1 MRPLTQRAMEPTKA
15 SFATTQW
22 DQEVESATAP
32 DGHVR
37 VHQSQA
43 APFSV
48 GLPSGLARS
57 QQLYMMQRFL
67 NIPATPSYVAKD
79 DGLVLDRVVVNV
91 GGRSWWQ
98 TLTLRLRAQ
107 RAWNTQEFSKG
118 KPHQVLGDPS
128 MYALGGRFRVGFGA
142 HTVLRGLGE
151 LGSLSGA
158 VEDFRR
164 FKKNLSRFGG
174 GEDSD
179 ADASRA
185 ANARPSNVRAA
196 SGDDTF
202 RGRVQLQTKAFAGHL
217 VSLDASL
224 RERYQTPR
232 KYIDG
237 PSFVGASVRSRGQN
251 WFNYRLGVR
260 HWLEETLPAFEM
272 SDLRLVLR
280 PPPRREATA
289 GCSVEHQATLW
300 RGERRAAPR
309 GKGRRPGGYAALP
322 QTPCVV
328 VGGLVGA
335 TARLALAD
343 GVQSDKDETNVTTGN
358 ERESGSRER
367 SLVRGDVDYR
377 HCLSLTAHASVGSFA
392 RPLLDYTA
400 LDVRYDLGSASGPGS
415 SSSSSSSTSQNPPIV
430 PDARDAPRTA
440 MERMVA
446 AGFDGRVRVE
456 SETVTAGITQQ
467 ILGPVRARAELRF
480 SPGTARRA
488 YREGWRALTK
498 GTKGTVETKTTDAT
512 TKEDPS
518 LPPRA
523 PRGPRPP
530 RVPAAAAAAAA
541 RNGGTGARE
550 ISGSTRRFGDAWRAA
565 RQEMAG
571 AELVYG
577 IDCPLP
583 PALGAA
589 RLVAWYNVNRG
600 EAQAEMR
607 LFDL

>member
-174 GEDSD
+174 GGGE

-196 SGDDTF
+196 HTHKSGDDTF

-335 TARLALAD
+335 TARVALAD
-343 GVQSDKDETNVTTGN
+343 GAQVGSQTERETNASTGN
-358 ERESGSRER
+358 ERENVSRDA
-367 SLVRGDVDYR
+367 LVRGDVDYR

-400 LDVRYDLGSASGPGS
+400 LDVRYDLGSASSPGS
-415 SSSSSSSTSQNPPIV
+415 SSAQNPPFV

-498 GTKGTVETKTTDAT
+498 STVAVETNDAT

-530 RVPAAAAAAAA
+530 RAPPAGAGAGAA
-541 RNGGTGARE
+541 RPGGTGARE
-550 ISGSTRRFGDAWRAA
+550 LSGAGRFSDAWRAA
-565 RQEMAG
+565 RHEMAG

>member
-164 FKKNLSRFGG
+164 FKRTLSRFGG
-174 GEDSD
+174 GDDAD

-185 ANARPSNVRAA
+185 ANVHGEKTRKDTSH
-196 SGDDTF
+196 GDDTF
-202 RGRVQLQTKAFAGHL
+202 RGRVTLQTKAFAGHL
-217 VSLDASL
+217 VSFDASL

-237 PSFVGASVRSRGQN
+237 PSFLSASIASRGPR

-260 HWLEETLPAFEM
+260 QWLEDTLPAFEM
-272 SDLRLVLR
+272 SDVNLVLR

-300 RGERRAAPR
+300 RGKRRAAP
-309 GKGRRPGGYAALP
+309 KGSKTAKRPGGYAALP

-328 VGGLVGA
+328 VGGLLGA

-343 GVQSDKDETNVTTGN
+343 N
-358 ERESGSRER
+358 SGDDVSENNGAPSTSVPPSLR
-367 SLVRGDVDYR
+367 SGDVDYR

-400 LDVRYDLGSASGPGS
+400 VDLRYDLGSTSGVS
-415 SSSSSSSTSQNPPIV
+415 SSSHQNPAPV
-430 PDARDAPRTA
+430 PDARDAPKTM
-440 MERMVA
+440 MERMVR
-446 AGFDGRVRVE
+446 AGFDGRARVE
-456 SETVTAGITQQ
+456 NETVTAGVTQQ
-467 ILGPVRARAELRF
+467 ILGPVRLRAELRF
-480 SPGTARRA
+480 SPGTAGRA
-488 YREGWRALTK
+488 YRKGWQALTRDDK
-498 GTKGTVETKTTDAT
+498 SSKEKEKEKKKRE
-512 TKEDPS
+512 KEDPS

-523 PRGPRPP
+523 PRGKPPPRPGIKD
-530 RVPAAAAAAAA
+530 AA
-541 RNGGTGARE
+541 GTMGSSMGNHSAGA
-550 ISGSTRRFGDAWRAA
+550 GRFGDAWSAA
-565 RQEMAG
+565 RKEMSG

>member
-128 MYALGGRFRVGFGA
+128 MYALGGRFHVGFGA

-164 FKKNLSRFGG
+164 FKKSLSRFGG
-174 GEDSD
+174 VD

-185 ANARPSNVRAA
+185 ANAQTSNDRERDALR
-196 SGDDTF
+196 SGDDTL
-202 RGRVQLQTKAFAGHL
+202 RGRLTLQTKAFAGHL
-217 VSLDASL
+217 VSFDASL

-237 PSFVGASVRSRGQN
+237 PSFVGASVQSRGPR

-260 HWLEETLPAFEM
+260 QWLEDTLPAFEM

-280 PPPRREATA
+280 PPPRREATL
-289 GCSVEHQATLW
+289 GCSVEHQTTLW
-300 RGERRAAPR
+300 RGRRRAAR
-309 GKGRRPGGYAALP
+309 GRGRRPGGYAALP

-343 GVQSDKDETNVTTGN
+343 DVGSTDGDADGDASNVD
-358 ERESGSRER
+358 SRA
-367 SLVRGDVDYR
+367 SPALARGDVDHR
-377 HCLSLTAHASVGSFA
+377 HCLSLAAHAGVGSFA

-400 LDVRYDLGSASGPGS
+400 LDLRYDLGSTSGTS
-415 SSSSSSSTSQNPPIV
+415 SLSANPAPSV
-430 PDARDAPRTA
+430 DARDAPKTA

-456 SETVTAGITQQ
+456 RETVTAGITQQ

-480 SPGTARRA
+480 SPGTAGRA
-488 YREGWRALTK
+488 YREGWRALTRPRARS
-498 GTKGTVETKTTDAT
+498 TDAHAAKQT
-512 TKEDPS
+512 NRGETEDPS

-523 PRGPRPP
+523 PRGKPPPRPGS
-530 RVPAAAAAAAA
+530 AAAAKAAAA
-541 RNGGTGARE
+541 GSGA
-550 ISGSTRRFGDAWRAA
+550 SAGAGRFGDAWRAA
-565 RQEMAG
+565 RGEMSG

>member
-128 MYALGGRFRVGFGA
+128 MYALGGRF
-142 HTVLRGLGE
+142 
-151 LGSLSGA
+151 
-158 VEDFRR
+158 
-164 FKKNLSRFGG
+164 GG
-174 GEDSD
+174 GDDAD

-185 ANARPSNVRAA
+185 ANVHGEKTRKDTSH
-196 SGDDTF
+196 GDDTF
-202 RGRVQLQTKAFAGHL
+202 RGRVTLQTKAFAGHL
-217 VSLDASL
+217 VSFDASL

-237 PSFVGASVRSRGQN
+237 PSFLSASITSRGPR

-260 HWLEETLPAFEM
+260 QWLEDTLPAFEM
-272 SDLRLVLR
+272 SDVNLVLR

-300 RGERRAAPR
+300 RGKRRAAP
-309 GKGRRPGGYAALP
+309 KGSKTAKRPGGYAALP

-328 VGGLVGA
+328 VGGLLGA

-343 GVQSDKDETNVTTGN
+343 N
-358 ERESGSRER
+358 SGDDVSENNGAPSTSVPPSLR
-367 SLVRGDVDYR
+367 SGDVDYR

-400 LDVRYDLGSASGPGS
+400 VDLRYDLGSTSGVS
-415 SSSSSSSTSQNPPIV
+415 SSSHQNPAPV
-430 PDARDAPRTA
+430 PDARDAPKTM
-440 MERMVA
+440 MERMVR
-446 AGFDGRVRVE
+446 AGFDGRARVE
-456 SETVTAGITQQ
+456 NETVTAGVTQQ
-467 ILGPVRARAELRF
+467 ILGPVRLRAELRF
-480 SPGTARRA
+480 SPGTAGRA
-488 YREGWRALTK
+488 YRKGWQALTRDDK
-498 GTKGTVETKTTDAT
+498 SSKEKEKEKKKRE
-512 TKEDPS
+512 KEDPS

-523 PRGPRPP
+523 PRGKPPPRPGIKD
-530 RVPAAAAAAAA
+530 AA
-541 RNGGTGARE
+541 GTMGSSMGNHSAGA
-550 ISGSTRRFGDAWRAA
+550 GRFGDAWSAA
-565 RQEMAG
+565 RKEMSG

>member
-1 MRPLTQRAMEPTKA
+1 M
-15 SFATTQW
+15 
-22 DQEVESATAP
+22 
-32 DGHVR
+32 
-37 VHQSQA
+37 
-43 APFSV
+43 
-48 GLPSGLARS
+48 
-57 QQLYMMQRFL
+57 
-67 NIPATPSYVAKD
+67 
-79 DGLVLDRVVVNV
+79 
-91 GGRSWWQ
+91 
-98 TLTLRLRAQ
+98 
-107 RAWNTQEFSKG
+107 
-118 KPHQVLGDPS
+118 
-128 MYALGGRFRVGFGA
+128 
-142 HTVLRGLGE
+142 
-151 LGSLSGA
+151 
-158 VEDFRR
+158 
-164 FKKNLSRFGG
+164 
-174 GEDSD
+174 
-179 ADASRA
+179 
-185 ANARPSNVRAA
+185 
-196 SGDDTF
+196 
-202 RGRVQLQTKAFAGHL
+202 
-217 VSLDASL
+217 
-224 RERYQTPR
+224 
-232 KYIDG
+232 
-237 PSFVGASVRSRGQN
+237 
-251 WFNYRLGVR
+251 
-260 HWLEETLPAFEM
+260 
-272 SDLRLVLR
+272 
-280 PPPRREATA
+280 
-289 GCSVEHQATLW
+289 
-300 RGERRAAPR
+300 
-309 GKGRRPGGYAALP
+309 
-322 QTPCVV
+322 
-328 VGGLVGA
+328 GA
-335 TARLALAD
+335 TARVALAD
-343 GVQSDKDETNVTTGN
+343 GVQSDKNETNVTTGD
-358 ERESGSRER
+358 ERESVSRERSER

-415 SSSSSSSTSQNPPIV
+415 SSSSASSAQNQNPPIV

-518 LPPRA
+518 LPPAA
-523 PRGPRPP
+523 PRARPP
-530 RVPAAAAAAAA
+530 RPGGGRRAAA

>member
-300 RGERRAAPR
+300 RGERRAPR
-309 GKGRRPGGYAALP
+309 RAGRGAGRGATRHCRRRPASSSGVWWARPRASRSRTGFSLTRMKRTSRRETSAKASPAKGLKGRSYAATSITGTAFP
-322 QTPCVV
+322 SPRTRRSGRSRGRCWTTPRSTCGTTSDPRAAPVRV
-328 VGGLVGA
+328 LKTKTRLSSRTRA
-335 TARLALAD
+335 TR
-343 GVQSDKDETNVTTGN
+343 
-358 ERESGSRER
+358 RER
-367 SLVRGDVDYR
+367 RWSAW
-377 HCLSLTAHASVGSFA
+377 SPPAS
-392 RPLLDYTA
+392 
-400 LDVRYDLGSASGPGS
+400 
-415 SSSSSSSTSQNPPIV
+415 
-430 PDARDAPRTA
+430 
-440 MERMVA
+440 
-446 AGFDGRVRVE
+446 
-456 SETVTAGITQQ
+456 
-467 ILGPVRARAELRF
+467 
-480 SPGTARRA
+480 
-488 YREGWRALTK
+488 
-498 GTKGTVETKTTDAT
+498 
-512 TKEDPS
+512 
-518 LPPRA
+518 
-523 PRGPRPP
+523 
-530 RVPAAAAAAAA
+530 
-541 RNGGTGARE
+541 TGAC
-550 ISGSTRRFGDAWRAA
+550 AWRAK
-565 RQEMAG
+565 
-571 AELVYG
+571 
-577 IDCPLP
+577 PSP
-583 PALGAA
+583 PGS
-589 RLVAWYNVNRG
+589 RSR
-600 EAQAEMR
+600 
-607 LFDL
+607 F

>member
-164 FKKNLSRFGG
+164 FKRTLSRFGG
-174 GEDSD
+174 GDDAD

-185 ANARPSNVRAA
+185 ANVHSSERKDTSH
-196 SGDDTF
+196 GDDTF
-202 RGRVQLQTKAFAGHL
+202 RGRVTLQTKAFAGHL
-217 VSLDASL
+217 VSFDASL

-237 PSFVGASVRSRGQN
+237 PSFFSASITSRGPR

-260 HWLEETLPAFEM
+260 QWLEDTLPAFEM
-272 SDLRLVLR
+272 SDVNLVLR

-300 RGERRAAPR
+300 RGKRRAAP
-309 GKGRRPGGYAALP
+309 KGSKTKRPGGYAALP

-328 VGGLVGA
+328 VGGLLGA

-343 GVQSDKDETNVTTGN
+343 NSVSENDGAPSTSVPPSL
-358 ERESGSRER
+358 R
-367 SLVRGDVDYR
+367 SGDVDYR

-400 LDVRYDLGSASGPGS
+400 VDLRYDLGSTSGVS
-415 SSSSSSSTSQNPPIV
+415 SGGTSSGTNQNPAPV
-430 PDARDAPRTA
+430 PDARDAPKTM
-440 MERMVA
+440 MERMVR
-446 AGFDGRVRVE
+446 AGFDGLARVE
-456 SETVTAGITQQ
+456 NETVTAGVTQQ
-467 ILGPVRARAELRF
+467 ILGPVRLRAELRF
-480 SPGTARRA
+480 SPGTAGRA
-488 YREGWRALTK
+488 YRKGWQALTRDDK
-498 GTKGTVETKTTDAT
+498 AQEKEKEKKKRE
-512 TKEDPS
+512 KEDPS

-523 PRGPRPP
+523 PRGKPPPRPGTP
-530 RVPAAAAAAAA
+530 YAAGSA
-541 RNGGTGARE
+541 GSSMGKHSVGA
-550 ISGSTRRFGDAWRAA
+550 GRFGDAWRVA
-565 RQEMAG
+565 RKEMSG

>member
-48 GLPSGLARS
+48 GLPSGLTRS

-128 MYALGGRFRVGFGA
+128 MYALGGRFHVGFGA

-158 VEDFRR
+158 VEDFGR
-164 FKKNLSRFGG
+164 FKRTLSRFGG
-174 GEDSD
+174 GDDD

-185 ANARPSNVRAA
+185 ANVRGAARKDTN
-196 SGDDTF
+196 GDDTF
-202 RGRVQLQTKAFAGHL
+202 RGRVTLQTKAFAGHL

-237 PSFVGASVRSRGQN
+237 PSFLSASVASRGPR
-251 WFNYRLGVR
+251 WFNYRFGVR
-260 HWLEETLPAFEM
+260 QWLEDTLPAFEM
-272 SDLRLVLR
+272 SDVNLVLR

-300 RGERRAAPR
+300 RGKRRAAP
-309 GKGRRPGGYAALP
+309 KGSKTRRPGGYAALP

-328 VGGLVGA
+328 VGGLAGA

-343 GVQSDKDETNVTTGN
+343 QGETRFSDSVSD
-358 ERESGSRER
+358 SGS
-367 SLVRGDVDYR
+367 SVPPALARGDVDYR
-377 HCLSLTAHASVGSFA
+377 HCLSLTAHASFGSFA

-400 LDVRYDLGSASGPGS
+400 VDLRYDLGATSGTSSASGTNNG
-415 SSSSSSSTSQNPPIV
+415 NPAPV
-430 PDARDAPRTA
+430 PDARDAPKTM
-440 MERMVA
+440 MERMVN
-446 AGFDGRVRVE
+446 AGFDGGARVE
-456 SETVTAGITQQ
+456 NETVTAGVTQQ
-467 ILGPVRARAELRF
+467 IVGPVRLRAELRF
-480 SPGTARRA
+480 SPGTAGRA
-488 YREGWRALTK
+488 YRKGWRALTRD
-498 GTKGTVETKTTDAT
+498 DARIKREKEKRE
-512 TKEDPS
+512 KEDPS

-523 PRGPRPP
+523 PRGKPPPRPGMQGATGVAGSAGP
-530 RVPAAAAAAAA
+530 RPA
-541 RNGGTGARE
+541 GA
-550 ISGSTRRFGDAWRAA
+550 GRFGDAWRAA
-565 RQEMAG
+565 RKEMSG

>member
-1 MRPLTQRAMEPTKA
+1 M
-15 SFATTQW
+15 
-22 DQEVESATAP
+22 
-32 DGHVR
+32 
-37 VHQSQA
+37 
-43 APFSV
+43 
-48 GLPSGLARS
+48 
-57 QQLYMMQRFL
+57 
-67 NIPATPSYVAKD
+67 
-79 DGLVLDRVVVNV
+79 
-91 GGRSWWQ
+91 
-98 TLTLRLRAQ
+98 
-107 RAWNTQEFSKG
+107 
-118 KPHQVLGDPS
+118 
-128 MYALGGRFRVGFGA
+128 
-142 HTVLRGLGE
+142 
-151 LGSLSGA
+151 
-158 VEDFRR
+158 
-164 FKKNLSRFGG
+164 
-174 GEDSD
+174 
-179 ADASRA
+179 
-185 ANARPSNVRAA
+185 
-196 SGDDTF
+196 
-202 RGRVQLQTKAFAGHL
+202 
-217 VSLDASL
+217 
-224 RERYQTPR
+224 
-232 KYIDG
+232 
-237 PSFVGASVRSRGQN
+237 
-251 WFNYRLGVR
+251 
-260 HWLEETLPAFEM
+260 
-272 SDLRLVLR
+272 
-280 PPPRREATA
+280 
-289 GCSVEHQATLW
+289 
-300 RGERRAAPR
+300 
-309 GKGRRPGGYAALP
+309 
-322 QTPCVV
+322 
-328 VGGLVGA
+328 GA
-335 TARLALAD
+335 TARVALAD
-343 GVQSDKDETNVTTGN
+343 GVQSDKNETNVTTGN
-358 ERESGSRER
+358 ERESVSRERSER

-415 SSSSSSSTSQNPPIV
+415 SSQNQNPPIV

-541 RNGGTGARE
+541 ARNGGTGARE

>member
-164 FKKNLSRFGG
+164 FKRTLSRFGG
-174 GEDSD
+174 GDDAD

-185 ANARPSNVRAA
+185 ANVHGEKTRKDTSH
-196 SGDDTF
+196 GDDTF
-202 RGRVQLQTKAFAGHL
+202 RGRVTLQTKAFAGHL
-217 VSLDASL
+217 VSFDASL

-237 PSFVGASVRSRGQN
+237 PSFLSASITSRGPR

-260 HWLEETLPAFEM
+260 QWLEDTLPAFEM
-272 SDLRLVLR
+272 SDVNLVLR

-300 RGERRAAPR
+300 RGKRRAAPKGSKTANGR
-309 GKGRRPGGYAALP
+309 GDTPLCRRRPAWSSGDFWARPRGSHSRTIP
-322 QTPCVV
+322 EMTCRRIT
-328 VGGLVGA
+328 GA
-335 TARLALAD
+335 PSTSVPPSL
-343 GVQSDKDETNVTTGN
+343 
-358 ERESGSRER
+358 R
-367 SLVRGDVDYR
+367 SGDVDYR

-400 LDVRYDLGSASGPGS
+400 VDLRYDLGSTSGVS
-415 SSSSSSSTSQNPPIV
+415 SSSHQNPAPV
-430 PDARDAPRTA
+430 PDARDAPKTM
-440 MERMVA
+440 MERMVR
-446 AGFDGRVRVE
+446 AGFDGRARVE
-456 SETVTAGITQQ
+456 NETVTAGVTQQ
-467 ILGPVRARAELRF
+467 ILGPVRLRAELRF
-480 SPGTARRA
+480 SPGTAGRA
-488 YREGWRALTK
+488 YRKGWQALTRDDK
-498 GTKGTVETKTTDAT
+498 SSKEKEKEKKKRE
-512 TKEDPS
+512 KEDPS

-523 PRGPRPP
+523 PRGKPPPRPGIKD
-530 RVPAAAAAAAA
+530 AA
-541 RNGGTGARE
+541 GTMGSSMGNHSAGA
-550 ISGSTRRFGDAWRAA
+550 GRFGDAWSAA
-565 RQEMAG
+565 RKEMSG

>member
-174 GEDSD
+174 GGDD

-185 ANARPSNVRAA
+185 ANAAHKSHK

-260 HWLEETLPAFEM
+260 HWLEHTLPAFEM

-335 TARLALAD
+335 TARVALAD
-343 GVQSDKDETNVTTGN
+343 SRAQVGSQTGSQTERETNAS
-358 ERESGSRER
+358 RESVVRDA
-367 SLVRGDVDYR
+367 LVRGDVDYR

-400 LDVRYDLGSASGPGS
+400 LDVRYDLGSASGPGGPGS
-415 SSSSSSSTSQNPPIV
+415 SLQSQNPPIV

-498 GTKGTVETKTTDAT
+498 TAVETPGHAT

-530 RVPAAAAAAAA
+530 RAPPAGAGAGAA
-541 RNGGTGARE
+541 RPGGTGARE
-550 ISGSTRRFGDAWRAA
+550 LSGAGRFGDAWRAA
-565 RQEMAG
+565 RHEMAG